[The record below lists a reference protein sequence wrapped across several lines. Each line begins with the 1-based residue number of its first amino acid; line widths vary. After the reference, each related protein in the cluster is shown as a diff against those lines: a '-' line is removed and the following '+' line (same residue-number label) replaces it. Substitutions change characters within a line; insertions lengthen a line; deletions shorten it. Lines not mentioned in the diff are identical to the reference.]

1 MASNKTGIGNLQAN
15 ADLRLGRTL
24 LKIIA
29 FGVAGG
35 AALIG
40 GAKTLGDKFEEKHAR
55 DYEKLE
61 AEREAGKENVRRI
74 LENSVEAEYE
84 TEENVSER

>member
-15 ADLRLGRTL
+15 ADLNLGKAL
-24 LKIIA
+24 IKIIA

-40 GAKTLGDKFEEKHAR
+40 GAKALG
-55 DYEKLE
+55 EKLE
-61 AEREAGKENVRRI
+61 EKQVKDFEKREAERKANREDVRRI
-74 LENSVEAEYE
+74 MENSVEAEYE
-84 TEENVSER
+84 SAENISER